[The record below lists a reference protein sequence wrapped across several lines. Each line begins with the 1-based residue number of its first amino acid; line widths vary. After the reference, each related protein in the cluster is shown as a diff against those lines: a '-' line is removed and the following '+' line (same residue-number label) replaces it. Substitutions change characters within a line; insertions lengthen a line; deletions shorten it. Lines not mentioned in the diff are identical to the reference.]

1 MEYLDISLDKG
12 ITHYLMDSSLKPA
25 DIIEHAKGTNFDI
38 MHSGIIAPNPSELL
52 MNGRFEELIT
62 YGKENYDYVIVD
74 TAPLQMVTDTL
85 LMSSSAD
92 LFMYVVRA
100 NYLDKRLLETPKKLY
115 EEKRLPNMALLVN
128 GLDTKRGY
136 GYGYGYGYGEEVKK
150 PWWKF

>member
-1 MEYLDISLDKG
+1 
-12 ITHYLMDSSLKPA
+12 
-25 DIIEHAKGTNFDI
+25 

-52 MNGRFEELIT
+52 MNSRFEELINF
-62 YGKENYDYVIVD
+62 GKENYDYVIVD

-92 LFMYVVRA
+92 LFMYIVRA
-100 NYLDKRLLETPKKLY
+100 DYLDKRLLETPKKLY
-115 EEKRLPNMALLVN
+115 EEKRLPNMAILVN

-136 GYGYGYGYGEEVKK
+136 GYGYGYGEEEAKK